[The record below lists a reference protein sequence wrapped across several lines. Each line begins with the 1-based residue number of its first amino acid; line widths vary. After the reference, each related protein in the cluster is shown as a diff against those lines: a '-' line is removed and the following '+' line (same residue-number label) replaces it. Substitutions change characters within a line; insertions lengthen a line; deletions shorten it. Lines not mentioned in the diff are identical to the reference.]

1 MQTLARHSGL
11 TGPSDS
17 PGRLHP
23 LEEGILSSILVIDDE
38 STSRAILREIL
49 EEAGHQI
56 SEAADG
62 SKGIRAY
69 EENRPDVVIAD
80 LFMPPKGGLD
90 VIRKLK
96 SSSPNVKII
105 AISGVDA
112 RHELETV
119 SDAIRQGASR
129 ALNKPVEPEELKLV
143 VAELVA

>member
-1 MQTLARHSGL
+1 MAH
-11 TGPSDS
+11 
-17 PGRLHP
+17 
-23 LEEGILSSILVIDDE
+23 ILVIDDE

-62 SKGIRAY
+62 SEGIRAY
-69 EENRPDVVIAD
+69 EENRPDVVIVD
-80 LFMPPKGGLD
+80 LFMPPGGGLD

-96 SSSPNVKII
+96 SSSPNLKII

-119 SDAIRQGASR
+119 SEAIRQGASR
-129 ALNKPVEPEELKLV
+129 DLDKPVEPKELKLV
-143 VAELVA
+143 VAELVG

>member
-1 MQTLARHSGL
+1 MAH
-11 TGPSDS
+11 
-17 PGRLHP
+17 
-23 LEEGILSSILVIDDE
+23 ILVIDDE

-62 SKGIRAY
+62 SEGIRAY

-105 AISGVDA
+105 VISGVDA

-129 ALNKPVEPEELKLV
+129 SLNKPVEPEELKLV
-143 VAELVA
+143 VAELVG